1 MPDAVPLG
9 PQYQGS
15 LVSRHYL
22 NGGGDSSSE
31 GDELDELTG
40 SDQGESL
47 RLGGDSKKQVL
58 NEDDE
63 SSSDADLDDDTE
75 DEVSEDERNASDEEE
90 ESEQEENMGYI
101 RKAVRKGDDGTEGH
115 DFSTTDGDSVTEG
128 DENFSEEKGET
139 DDSSS
144 SSSDEAPVR
153 LDDRAALRK
162 MMAESQKSVIATI
175 SAATK
180 ADAAKGKAV
189 KQQRSTFDALLNTRI
204 RLQKSLIAVNSFSS
218 STLEK
223 PNPTLEFS
231 IHAAETAALKLWNQL
246 DTLRQSLRED
256 GSASKKRPFE
266 ATLSTPTSALW
277 THMQTH
283 ETRTTPH
290 RRAIL
295 SKWSTKL
302 QPPTQL
308 RPNLSGISPST
319 QTPLPALI
327 DQYLSSQNTARL
339 IARTRIPRSCAPA
352 SLPSSSSSSPSSK
365 IYDDS
370 EFYTLLLR
378 DLVDRRMGDVNT
390 NNSTTTILPRL
401 HSVAAAADMK
411 PPKRHRPNVDTKAS
425 KGRKMRYT
433 VHEKLRDFM
442 VRDDRTTWGEKQV
455 TELFGGL
462 LGVRTAGEDVLM
474 EENEDD
480 DDDDEEKREEEG
492 LMLFRSGKN

>member
-1 MPDAVPLG
+1 MG

-15 LVSRHYL
+15 LVSRHDL
-22 NGGGDSSSE
+22 NGIDDSSSE

-40 SDQGESL
+40 SDEDKL
-47 RLGGDSKKQVL
+47 FALGGDSKEQVV
-58 NEDDE
+58 NGDDE
-63 SSSDADLDDDTE
+63 SNSNAALDDNTE
-75 DEVSEDERNASDEEE
+75 DGLSEDEMNASENEE
-90 ESEQEENMGYI
+90 ESEHEENMGSV
-101 RKAVRKGDDGTEGH
+101 RKAVMKGDGGTDD
-115 DFSTTDGDSVTEG
+115 DFSAADDDSVTEG

-144 SSSDEAPVR
+144 SSRDEAPVR

-189 KQQRSTFDALLNTRI
+189 KQQRSIFDALLNTRI

-218 STLEK
+218 STAEK
-223 PNPTLEFS
+223 PNPNTEFPVQ
-231 IHAAETAALKLWNQL
+231 AAESAALKLWNQL

-256 GSASKKRPFE
+256 STASKKRPFE
-266 ATLSTPTSALW
+266 ATISTPTSALW

-283 ETRTTPH
+283 ETGTIPH

-308 RPNLSGISPST
+308 RPNLSGISSST
-319 QTPLPALI
+319 QTPLPALL
-327 DQYLSSQNTARL
+327 DQHLSAQNTARL
-339 IARTRIPRSCAPA
+339 IARSRIPRSRAPA
-352 SLPSSSSSSPSSK
+352 SLATSTSSSPTSK

-370 EFYTLLLR
+370 DFYTLLLR
-378 DLVDRRMGDVNT
+378 DLVDRRMGDVKNT
-390 NNSTTTILPRL
+390 NNSTATAILPRL
-401 HSVAAAADMK
+401 QDSVAAAAADLK

-455 TELFGGL
+455 KELFGGL
-462 LGVRTAGEDVLM
+462 LGVIRTAGEDVLM
-474 EENEDD
+474 EENGDD
-480 DDDDEEKREEEG
+480 DDQEKREEEG

>member
-1 MPDAVPLG
+1 MG

-15 LVSRHYL
+15 LISRHDL

-31 GDELDELTG
+31 DDELDESTG
-40 SDQGESL
+40 SDQGEPL
-47 RLGGDSKKQVL
+47 RLGDDSKNQVL
-58 NEDDE
+58 HEDDE
-63 SSSDADLDDDTE
+63 RSSDADLDDDTE
-75 DEVSEDERNASDEEE
+75 DEVSEDERNASDGGEEE
-90 ESEQEENMGYI
+90 FEREENMGSL
-101 RKAVRKGDDGTEGH
+101 RKTVRKGDGGTDEGH
-115 DFSTTDGDSVTEG
+115 DFSATDGDSVTEG
-128 DENFSEEKGET
+128 DENLSEEKGET

-153 LDDRAALRK
+153 SDDRAALRK

-175 SAATK
+175 SAAKK

-189 KQQRSTFDALLNTRI
+189 KQQRSIFDALLNTRI

-218 STLEK
+218 STVEK
-223 PNPTLEFS
+223 PNPTSEFS
-231 IHAAETAALKLWNQL
+231 IQAAETAALELWNQL

-256 GSASKKRPFE
+256 GSASKKRPLE

-283 ETRTTPH
+283 ETRTSPH

-308 RPNLSGISPST
+308 RPNLSGISSST
-319 QTPLPALI
+319 QSPLPALI
-327 DQYLSSQNTARL
+327 DQHLSSQNTARL

-352 SLPSSSSSSPSSK
+352 PLPTSSSLSPTSK

-390 NNSTTTILPRL
+390 NNSTTTILPL

-425 KGRKMRYT
+425 KGRKMRFT

-455 TELFGGL
+455 TELFRGL
-462 LGVRTAGEDVLM
+462 LGVRTAGEDVLV

-480 DDDDEEKREEEG
+480 EDDEEEEEKREEEG

>member
-1 MPDAVPLG
+1 MG

-15 LVSRHYL
+15 LVSRHDL
-22 NGGGDSSSE
+22 NGIDDCSSE
-31 GDELDELTG
+31 GDKLDELTG
-40 SDQGESL
+40 SDEDESFA
-47 RLGGDSKKQVL
+47 LGGDSKEQVV
-58 NEDDE
+58 NGDDE

-75 DEVSEDERNASDEEE
+75 DGLSEDERTASNNEE
-90 ESEQEENMGYI
+90 ESEQVESMRSI
-101 RKAVRKGDDGTEGH
+101 RKAVMKGDDGTEGH
-115 DFSTTDGDSVTEG
+115 DFSATDDDSATEG
-128 DENFSEEKGET
+128 DDNFSEEKGET

-144 SSSDEAPVR
+144 SSRDEAPVR

-218 STLEK
+218 STAEK
-223 PNPTLEFS
+223 PNPNSEFS
-231 IHAAETAALKLWNQL
+231 IQAAETAALKLWNQL

-256 GSASKKRPFE
+256 SSSSKKRPFE
-266 ATLSTPTSALW
+266 ATLSSPTSALW
-277 THMQTH
+277 THMQRH
-283 ETRTTPH
+283 ETGTIPH
-290 RRAIL
+290 RRSIL
-295 SKWSTKL
+295 SKWSIKL

-308 RPNLSGISPST
+308 RPNLSGISSST
-319 QTPLPALI
+319 QTSLPAHV
-327 DQYLSSQNTARL
+327 DQHLSAQNTARL
-339 IARTRIPRSCAPA
+339 IARSRIPRSCAPA
-352 SLPSSSSSSPSSK
+352 SLATSSSSSPTSK

-370 EFYTLLLR
+370 DFYTLLLR

-390 NNSTTTILPRL
+390 NNSATTVVPRL
-401 HSVAAAADMK
+401 DSVAAAADLK

-455 TELFGGL
+455 KELFGGL

-474 EENEDD
+474 DENG

>member
-1 MPDAVPLG
+1 MG

-15 LVSRHYL
+15 LVSRHDL
-22 NGGGDSSSE
+22 NARGDSSSE

-40 SDQGESL
+40 SDEGESL
-47 RLGGDSKKQVL
+47 GLGGESKEQVV

-75 DEVSEDERNASDEEE
+75 DEISEDERNASDEEE
-90 ESEQEENMGYI
+90 ESEQEENMGSI

-115 DFSTTDGDSVTEG
+115 DSSATDDDSVAKG
-128 DENFSEEKGET
+128 DENFSEESGET
-139 DDSSS
+139 DGSSS
-144 SSSDEAPVR
+144 SSRDESAVR

-180 ADAAKGKAV
+180 ADVAKGKAV

-218 STLEK
+218 STAEK
-223 PNPTLEFS
+223 PNPTSEFS
-231 IHAAETAALKLWNQL
+231 IQAAETAALKLWNQL
-246 DTLRQSLRED
+246 DTLRQSLQED
-256 GSASKKRPFE
+256 SSASKKRPFE

-308 RPNLSGISPST
+308 RPNLSGISSFT
-319 QTPLPALI
+319 QTPLPALL
-327 DQYLSSQNTARL
+327 DQHLSAQNTARL
-339 IARTRIPRSCAPA
+339 IARTRIPHSCAPA
-352 SLPSSSSSSPSSK
+352 SLPTSSSSSPSSK

-370 EFYTLLLR
+370 DFYTLLLR

-390 NNSTTTILPRL
+390 NNPTTTILPRL
-401 HSVAAAADMK
+401 HSVAAAADLN

-462 LGVRTAGEDVLM
+462 LGVRTAGDVLM

-480 DDDDEEKREEEG
+480 NDDDDEEKREEEG
-492 LMLFRSGKN
+492 LMLFRSGKK

>member
-1 MPDAVPLG
+1 MG

-15 LVSRHYL
+15 LVSRHDL
-22 NGGGDSSSE
+22 NGTDDSSAE

-40 SDQGESL
+40 SDEDESFA
-47 RLGGDSKKQVL
+47 LGGDSEEQVV
-58 NEDDE
+58 NVDDE

-75 DEVSEDERNASDEEE
+75 DGLSEDERTASDNEE
-90 ESEQEENMGYI
+90 ESEQEESMGSI
-101 RKAVRKGDDGTEGH
+101 RKAVMKGNDGTEGH
-115 DFSTTDGDSVTEG
+115 DSSATDDDSATEG
-128 DENFSEEKGET
+128 DDNFSEEKGET

-144 SSSDEAPVR
+144 SSRDEAPVR

-218 STLEK
+218 STAEK
-223 PNPTLEFS
+223 PNPSSEFS
-231 IHAAETAALKLWNQL
+231 IQAAETAALKLWNQL

-256 GSASKKRPFE
+256 SSASKKRPFE

-283 ETRTTPH
+283 EAGTTPH

-308 RPNLSGISPST
+308 RPNLSGISSST
-319 QTPLPALI
+319 QTPLPALL
-327 DQYLSSQNTARL
+327 DQHLSAQNTARL
-339 IARTRIPRSCAPA
+339 IGRSRIPRSCAPA
-352 SLPSSSSSSPSSK
+352 SLATSTSSSSSPTSK

-370 EFYTLLLR
+370 DFYTLLLR

-390 NNSTTTILPRL
+390 KNSTTTILPRL
-401 HSVAAAADMK
+401 DSIAAAADLK

-455 TELFGGL
+455 KELFGGL

-474 EENEDD
+474 DENG

>member
-1 MPDAVPLG
+1 M
-9 PQYQGS
+9 
-15 LVSRHYL
+15 
-22 NGGGDSSSE
+22 
-31 GDELDELTG
+31 TG
-40 SDQGESL
+40 SDEGESL
-47 RLGGDSKKQVL
+47 GLGGDSKEQVM

-63 SSSDADLDDDTE
+63 SNSDADLDDDTE
-75 DEVSEDERNASDEEE
+75 DEVGEDEMNASDEEE
-90 ESEQEENMGYI
+90 KSEQEENMGS
-101 RKAVRKGDDGTEGH
+101 GDDGTEGH
-115 DFSTTDGDSVTEG
+115 DSSVTDGDSVTEG
-128 DENFSEEKGET
+128 DENFSEEKGEN
-139 DDSSS
+139 DESSS
-144 SSSDEAPVR
+144 RSPDEAPVR

-180 ADAAKGKAV
+180 ADVAKGKAV

-218 STLEK
+218 STAEK
-223 PNPTLEFS
+223 PNPTSEFS
-231 IHAAETAALKLWNQL
+231 IQAAETAALKLWNQL

-256 GSASKKRPFE
+256 SSASRKRSFE
-266 ATLSTPTSALW
+266 ATLLTPTSALW

-283 ETRTTPH
+283 ETRTTPQ

-308 RPNLSGISPST
+308 RPNLSGISSST
-319 QTPLPALI
+319 QNPLPAIL
-327 DQYLSSQNTARL
+327 DQHLSAQNTARL

-352 SLPSSSSSSPSSK
+352 SLPTSSSSSPFSK

-370 EFYTLLLR
+370 DFYTLLLR

-390 NNSTTTILPRL
+390 NNPTTTILPRL
-401 HSVAAAADMK
+401 HSVAAAADLN

-462 LGVRTAGEDVLM
+462 LGVRTASEDVLM
-474 EENEDD
+474 EKNEDD
-480 DDDDEEKREEEG
+480 DDDDDDDEEEKREEEG

>member
-1 MPDAVPLG
+1 M
-9 PQYQGS
+9 
-15 LVSRHYL
+15 
-22 NGGGDSSSE
+22 
-31 GDELDELTG
+31 
-40 SDQGESL
+40 
-47 RLGGDSKKQVL
+47 

-63 SSSDADLDDDTE
+63 SNSDADLDDDTE
-75 DEVSEDERNASDEEE
+75 DEVGEDEMNASDEEE
-90 ESEQEENMGYI
+90 KSEQEENMGS
-101 RKAVRKGDDGTEGH
+101 GDDGTEGH
-115 DFSTTDGDSVTEG
+115 DSSVTDGDSVTEG
-128 DENFSEEKGET
+128 DENFSEEKGES
-139 DDSSS
+139 DESSS
-144 SSSDEAPVR
+144 SSLDEAPVR

-180 ADAAKGKAV
+180 ADVAKGKAV

-204 RLQKSLIAVNSFSS
+204 RLQKSLLTVNSFSS
-218 STLEK
+218 STAEK
-223 PNPTLEFS
+223 PNPTSEFS
-231 IHAAETAALKLWNQL
+231 IQAAETAALKLWNQL
-246 DTLRQSLRED
+246 DTLRQSLREES
-256 GSASKKRPFE
+256 SASRKRSFE
-266 ATLSTPTSALW
+266 ATLLTPTSALW

-283 ETRTTPH
+283 ETRTTPQ

-308 RPNLSGISPST
+308 RPNLSGISSST
-319 QTPLPALI
+319 RNPLPAIL
-327 DQYLSSQNTARL
+327 DQHLSAQNTARL

-352 SLPSSSSSSPSSK
+352 SLPTSSSSSSSPSSK

-370 EFYTLLLR
+370 DFYTLLLR

-390 NNSTTTILPRL
+390 NNPTTTILPRL
-401 HSVAAAADMK
+401 HSVAAAADLN

-462 LGVRTAGEDVLM
+462 LGVRTASEDVLM
-474 EENEDD
+474 EKNEDD
-480 DDDDEEKREEEG
+480 DDNDDDEEKREEEG